1 MYLSKR
7 SKWHIGQRT
16 KENKNGCKILLRNR
30 NIKSIKTLSN
40 SLVSPQIKF
49 FVFFKIIF
57 KGHSEIKIKEVFHWD
72 TSSIAWEVTVIT
84 LSVCLSLSLSFIR
97 TSLFYFEIFSEESR
111 PTTLPPSLPFVSDSL
126 WENLVSLFHTRR
138 HQFNSHTSTI
148 VPMCDYGH
156 CVFITSS

>member
-7 SKWHIGQRT
+7 SKWHIGQKT

-84 LSVCLSLSLSFIR
+84 LSFIW
-97 TSLFYFEIFSEESR
+97 TSLFYFEIFSKESR
-111 PTTLPPSLPFVSDSL
+111 PTTLPPSLPFVSDSR

-148 VPMCDYGH
+148 VPMCENGY

>member
-7 SKWHIGQRT
+7 SKWHIGQKT

-72 TSSIAWEVTVIT
+72 TSSIAWEITVIT
-84 LSVCLSLSLSFIR
+84 LSFIW
-97 TSLFYFEIFSEESR
+97 TSLFYFEIFSKESR
-111 PTTLPPSLPFVSDSL
+111 PTTLPPSLPFVSDSR
-126 WENLVSLFHTRR
+126 WENLVSLFHTRQ

-148 VPMCDYGH
+148 VPMCENGH

>member
-84 LSVCLSLSLSFIR
+84 LSVCLSLSHLSELPYIILRFFLRKVGPQLSHHLCHLYPTLYGRI
-97 TSLFYFEIFSEESR
+97 LFPYF
-111 PTTLPPSLPFVSDSL
+111 TLDDTNST
-126 WENLVSLFHTRR
+126 HT
-138 HQFNSHTSTI
+138 Q
-148 VPMCDYGH
+148 VP
-156 CVFITSS
+156 

>member
-7 SKWHIGQRT
+7 SKWHIGQKT

-84 LSVCLSLSLSFIR
+84 LSFIW
-97 TSLFYFEIFSEESR
+97 TSLFYFEIFSKESR
-111 PTTLPPSLPFVSDSL
+111 PTTLPPSLPFVSDSR

-148 VPMCDYGH
+148 VPMCENGH